1 MRCIVPKAQFL
12 LYCRMRIEIAYKKEA
27 FESTA
32 AAKKLEQRLGISAH
46 VRTVDVIIA
55 DEPIQAE
62 TARFLF
68 MDPVVQDMYYDTLC
82 AGAWTW
88 PYPWDWLI
96 EIAWKPGVTDTL
108 AITVQ
113 QSLKLAGIDAGY
125 VSTARQYIVCGKLSK
140 SEAEQAAHL
149 FYNPLVQTALVISK
163 HEWDSGVRPPD
174 RYPRP
179 AVHDRAEPEL
189 IPIAGM
195 NDAELEALSRE
206 RLLALTLPEMQ
217 AIRNHYAN
225 AATIAARKARGLPQD
240 ATDVEIEMIAQ
251 TWSEHCKHKI
261 FNAVIHYSDENGN
274 KTIHSLFKTYI
285 RAVTEELRHR
295 VSFLRSVFT
304 DNAGVVQFYPGS
316 LVCIKAETHNS
327 PSALDPYGGAITGI
341 VGVNRDILGTGLGA
355 KPIFNTN
362 VLCFGYP
369 DTPQEEMPD
378 GFMHPRDIME
388 GVHKGIVDGGN
399 QSGIPTVAGAFLF
412 DESYRGKP
420 LVFCGTGGI
429 LPETINGRPSWEKAV
444 QPGMLAV
451 MLGGRIGKDGIHGAT
466 FSSLALDETSP
477 VSAVQIGDPIIQK
490 RMTDF
495 LLEARD
501 RGLYEAI
508 TDNGA
513 GGLSSSLGEMAEGSG
528 GVRINLS
535 ACPLKYQGLSPWE
548 ILVSESQ
555 ERMSL
560 AVLPEKIEEF
570 MELARRRDVE
580 ATVVGEFTNSGYI
593 EIEAH
598 EKLVGLLPLEFL
610 HRGLPVMELPARWTA
625 PHRPEPILA
634 AVRVHEQNRNPEKQ
648 EKQGTDLPSENSTQ
662 KDSPSTDSP
671 VVSWT
676 SSDTRKADP
685 SLANQPLTGVPLVKQ
700 SLADQLLTG
709 VPSAGLSTCA
719 SSGWQVVHITAS
731 GEKRRLGTCEEIILA
746 LLAEPNVASKE
757 PLIRQYDHEVQAR
770 TVEKPFTGIERDA
783 PSDGGVVKLTHRSY
797 SGITITHGI
806 CPRYGDTDTRIMA
819 RMAVDEAYRAHI
831 ALGGTPG
838 QAALLDNFCWPDPVE
853 SAATPDGAYKAA
865 QLVRACEGL
874 KEACLAYG
882 LPLVSGKDSMK
893 NDARSGGKVIS
904 VRPTLL
910 ITLVGA
916 VEDVRKVPS
925 TDFLRS
931 GDYIY
936 LIGETNGELG
946 GTIFERVCGF
956 SCGTAPDIDFSK
968 TDRLYRALHRAIQG
982 RIVQSCH
989 DLSDGGLAVALAES
1003 CIGGRLGCTIKLD
1016 ALTDE
1021 LQPRFDEAQSIVRA
1035 LFSETGGRF
1044 IVSVRREDRERFEQ
1058 TMSGIACYHLGT
1070 VEQSK
1075 YMVIKYQSD
1084 VLAHIPLEQLVQSF
1098 KKTFMNSK
1106 ETQASDTANYLIV
1119 HNTDGKEQNV

>member
-1 MRCIVPKAQFL
+1 
-12 LYCRMRIEIAYKKEA
+12 MRIEIAYKKEE

-32 AAKKLEQRLGISAH
+32 AAKKLEQRLDIRAH

-62 TARFLF
+62 KARFLF
-68 MDPVVQDMYYDTLC
+68 TDPVVQDMFYTKPC
-82 AGAWTW
+82 ADEWTW
-88 PYPWDWLI
+88 SCPWNWLI

-113 QSLKLAGIDAGY
+113 QSLTLAGIDAGY
-125 VSTARQYIVCGKLSK
+125 VSTARQYIICEKLSRL
-140 SEAEQAAHL
+140 EAEQAAHL
-149 FYNPLVQTALVISK
+149 FYNPLVQTAMIISRA
-163 HEWDSGVRPPD
+163 EWESGTRPPE

-179 AVHDRAEPEL
+179 NVHDRAEPEL
-189 IPIAGM
+189 IPIASM
-195 NDAELEALSRE
+195 KDAELEALSRE

-217 AIRNHYAN
+217 AIRRHYAD
-225 AATIAARKARGLPQD
+225 AATVQARKACGLPEE

-261 FNAVIHYSDENGN
+261 FNAVIHYSDEQGS
-274 KTIHSLFKTYI
+274 KTVPSLFKTYI
-285 RAVTEELRHR
+285 RAVTETLRSR

-304 DNAGVVQFYPGS
+304 DNAGVVQFFPGS

-369 DTPQEEMPD
+369 DTPQDKIPP

-429 LPETINGRPSWEKAV
+429 LPETINGKPSWEKTV
-444 QPGMLAV
+444 KPGMLAV

-490 RMTDF
+490 RMTDL

-501 RGLYEAI
+501 LGLYEAI

-535 ACPLKYQGLSPWE
+535 ACPLKYEGLSPWE

-560 AVLPEKIEEF
+560 AVLPEKLEAF
-570 MELARRRDVE
+570 MELARQRDVE
-580 ATVVGEFTNSGYI
+580 ASVVGEFTNSGYI
-593 EIEAH
+593 EILAH
-598 EKLVGLLPLEFL
+598 EQLVGLLPIEFL
-610 HRGLPVMELPARWTA
+610 HHGLPVMELPARWT
-625 PHRPEPILA
+625 PPYRPEPSVR
-634 AVRVHEQNRNPEKQ
+634 AVLLNGHSDVQGITETI
-648 EKQGTDLPSENSTQ
+648 GTDQQTLQTA
-662 KDSPSTDSP
+662 
-671 VVSWT
+671 VWYV
-676 SSDTRKADP
+676 
-685 SLANQPLTGVPLVKQ
+685 
-700 SLADQLLTG
+700 
-709 VPSAGLSTCA
+709 
-719 SSGWQVVHITAS
+719 AS
-731 GEKRRLGTCEEIILA
+731 GTEPDKERNLGTCENLILA
-746 LLAEPNVASKE
+746 MLAEPNVASKE

-783 PSDGGVVKLTHRSY
+783 PSDGGVVKLAHKGY
-797 SGITITHGI
+797 AGITITHGI
-806 CPRYGDTDTRIMA
+806 CPRYGDADTQIMA

-838 QAALLDNFCWPDPVE
+838 QAALLDNFCWPDPVA
-853 SAATPDGAYKAA
+853 SSMTPDGAYKAA
-865 QLVRACEGL
+865 QLVRACDGL
-874 KEACLAYG
+874 KEACLDYG

-893 NDARSGGKVIS
+893 NDARSGKKVIS

-925 TDFLRS
+925 TDFLQS

-936 LIGETNGELG
+936 AIGETNGELG
-946 GTIFERVCGF
+946 GTIFERLCGF
-956 SCGTAPDIDFSK
+956 PCGKAPDVDCTK
-968 TDRLYRALHRAIQG
+968 ADKLYHALHRAIQG
-982 RIVQSCH
+982 RIIQSCH

-1003 CIGGRLGCTIKLD
+1003 CIGGRLGCSIKLD
-1016 ALTDE
+1016 AIVQALTAA
-1021 LQPRFDEAQSIVRA
+1021 FDEPQSIVRA
-1035 LFSETGGRF
+1035 LFAETGGRF
-1044 IVSVRREDRERFEQ
+1044 IVTVRREDRERFEQ
-1058 TMSGIACYHLGT
+1058 MLSGNAYYLLGT
-1070 VEQSK
+1070 VEQSG
-1075 YMVIKYQSD
+1075 YMVIMYKTD
-1084 VLAHIPLEQLVQSF
+1084 VLAHIALAQLVHSF
-1098 KKTFMNSK
+1098 KQTFMSFEQPQSK
-1106 ETQASDTANYLIV
+1106 GTADHIPAYDT
-1119 HNTDGKEQNV
+1119 TRKEQNI

>member
-1 MRCIVPKAQFL
+1 
-12 LYCRMRIEIAYKKEA
+12 MRIEIAYKKEE

-32 AAKKLEQRLGISAH
+32 AAKKLEQRLGIRAH

-62 TARFLF
+62 KARFLF
-68 MDPVVQDMYYDTLC
+68 TDPVVQDMFYAKPC
-82 AGAWTW
+82 ADEWTW
-88 PYPWDWLI
+88 SCPWDWLI

-108 AITVQ
+108 AITVL
-113 QSLKLAGIDAGY
+113 QSLALAGIDAGY
-125 VSTARQYIVCGKLSK
+125 VSTARQYIICGKLSK
-140 SEAEQAAHL
+140 AEAEQAARL
-149 FYNPLVQTALVISK
+149 FYNPLVQTAMIISK
-163 HEWDSGVRPPD
+163 AEWESGTRPPE

-179 AVHDRAEPEL
+179 HVHDRAEPEL
-189 IPIAGM
+189 IPIAHM
-195 NDAELEALSRE
+195 NDAELETLSRE

-217 AIRNHYAN
+217 AIRRHYAD
-225 AATIAARKARGLPQD
+225 AATVQARKCRRLPED

-261 FNAVIHYSDENGN
+261 FNAVIRYSDEQGS
-274 KTIHSLFKTYI
+274 KTINSLFKTYI
-285 RAVTEELRHR
+285 RSVTETLRPR

-304 DNAGVVQFYPGS
+304 DNAGVVQFFPGS

-369 DTPQEEMPD
+369 NTPQEEMPA

-429 LPETINGRPSWEKAV
+429 LPETISGKPSWEKAV
-444 QPGMLAV
+444 LPGMLAV

-501 RGLYEAI
+501 LGLYEAI

-560 AVLPEKIEEF
+560 AVLPEKREAF
-570 MELARRRDVE
+570 MELARKRDVE
-580 ATVVGEFTNSGYI
+580 ATVVGEFTDSGYI
-593 EIEAH
+593 EILAH
-598 EKLVGLLPLEFL
+598 EQLVGLLPLEFL
-610 HRGLPVMELPARWTA
+610 HRGLPVMEIPARWT
-625 PHRPEPILA
+625 PPNRPEPIIK
-634 AVRVHEQNRNPEKQ
+634 AVGVHAHNTEQGNTM
-648 EKQGTDLPSENSTQ
+648 QGTDM
-662 KDSPSTDSP
+662 SPAGSQSAAAQ
-671 VVSWT
+671 S
-676 SSDTRKADP
+676 AD
-685 SLANQPLTGVPLVKQ
+685 
-700 SLADQLLTG
+700 
-709 VPSAGLSTCA
+709 
-719 SSGWQVVHITAS
+719 WQVVHVTES
-731 GEKRRLGTCEEIILA
+731 GTERVLGTCENLILA
-746 LLAEPNVASKE
+746 MLAEPNVASKE

-783 PSDGGVVKLTHRSY
+783 PSDGGVVKLAHKGHA
-797 SGITITHGI
+797 GITITHGI
-806 CPRYGDTDTRIMA
+806 CPRYGDADTQIMA

-853 SAATPDGAYKAA
+853 SSATPDGAYKAA

-910 ITLVGA
+910 VTLVGA

-925 TDFLRS
+925 TDFLQS

-936 LIGETNGELG
+936 VIGETTGELG
-946 GTIFERVCGF
+946 GTIFERIGGF
-956 SCGTAPDIDFSK
+956 SCGKAPDVDCSK
-968 TDRLYRALHRAIQG
+968 SDKLYRALHRAIQG

-1003 CIGGRLGCTIKLD
+1003 CIGGRLGCSLKLD
-1016 ALTDE
+1016 AIAQTLTSH
-1021 LQPRFDEAQSIVRA
+1021 FDEPQSIVRA
-1035 LFSETGGRF
+1035 LFAETGGRF

-1058 TMSGIACYHLGT
+1058 TMSGTACYLVGT
-1070 VEQSK
+1070 VEQSG
-1075 YMVIKYQSD
+1075 YMVITHKAD
-1084 VLAHIPLEQLVQSF
+1084 VLVRIPLARLIHSF
-1098 KKTFMNSK
+1098 KKTFANS
-1106 ETQASDTANYLIV
+1106 EQAQLAGGAVHLTE
-1119 HNTDGKEQNV
+1119 HNTTRKEQNI